1 MVKTELFSLLQWAVF
16 CSALVV
22 KEGGP
27 MEVLKNYKNEKKY
40 LEIDKSS
47 SPNVITAL

>member
-22 KEGGP
+22 KEGGHR
-27 MEVLKNYKNEKKY
+27 EVLKNPENGKEKSLLK
-40 LEIDKSS
+40 
-47 SPNVITAL
+47 